1 MNVATFLRRRHGVL
15 ALCDFE
21 SVFLCGLVEFYSFDL
36 SVFLFDVTSLA
47 TGDLNRA
54 DSRLSLL
61 VQSIVL
67 FVCMYK
73 VYVLVMTLSQSKSRK
88 FIEGCMHTF
97 QRIQSLVLLY
107 SLTLSI
113 ANLGRAKRN
122 SLIPSLSSN
131 PLTIL
136 NGLKMSKKLIA
147 IFNLDIMPA
156 ASMQLAIVRSV
167 AYYRFT

>member
-88 FIEGCMHTF
+88 FTEGYMHTF
-97 QRIQSLVLLY
+97 QRIQSLF
-107 SLTLSI
+107 
-113 ANLGRAKRN
+113 N
-122 SLIPSLSSN
+122 
-131 PLTIL
+131 
-136 NGLKMSKKLIA
+136 IA
-147 IFNLDIMPA
+147 IFTDLVNSKSWQSKEKFSYPFLVFKTFYNPEWVE
-156 ASMQLAIVRSV
+156 SEQK
-167 AYYRFT
+167 